1 MARTS
6 PLIYLSYCGTARYR
20 WQSSRLNNALTSG
33 RWLSF
38 TPCILWGT
46 QPYTAAHGHYDPA
59 VTAPAPVPL
68 NIGRSTALLPLSV
81 CDVI

>member
-6 PLIYLSYCGTARYR
+6 PLIYLSYCGTTRYR

-33 RWLSF
+33 RRLSF
-38 TPCILWGT
+38 THCILWGT
-46 QPYTAAHGHYDPA
+46 QPYTAVRGYHDPTL
-59 VTAPAPVPL
+59 TAPTPVPL
-68 NIGRSTALLPLSV
+68 NICLSTALLPLSA